1 MPLRCWKS
9 EGSRITRLQVLIL
22 LPCLLILS
30 LWVVGG
36 RTMTDGEIKE
46 LRYEREYVSRLPS

>member
-22 LPCLLILS
+22 LPYLLILS

-46 LRYEREYVSRLPS
+46 MRYEREYVSRLPS

>member
-9 EGSRITRLQVLIL
+9 EGSRVIRLRRLVL

-30 LWVVGG
+30 FWVCGG
-36 RTMTDGEIKE
+36 RTMTDGEVKE
-46 LRYEREYVSRLPS
+46 MRYGREDFLRLPN

>member
-9 EGSRITRLQVLIL
+9 EGSRVIRLRTLIL
-22 LPCLLILS
+22 LTCLLILS
-30 LWVVGG
+30 FWACGG

-46 LRYEREYVSRLPS
+46 MRYEREYFLRLPS